1 MSRILMR
8 YELWKSVED
17 YSGLGF
23 GRKAAGSLLEPAAR
37 VDSGAALQPLRAC
50 SACAGDYEDPDRTAW
65 GPDAE
70 EDEAD
75 TRTDLLEEESQRAFS
90 EGEAGEADANG
101 DEFPAQ

>member
-23 GRKAAGSLLEPAAR
+23 GQKATEGLPKPATR
-37 VDSGAALQPLRAC
+37 SDSGAAPEALRAC

-65 GPDAE
+65 GPDAD
-70 EDEAD
+70 EDESG
-75 TRTDLLEEESQRAFS
+75 EEHMS
-90 EGEAGEADANG
+90 G